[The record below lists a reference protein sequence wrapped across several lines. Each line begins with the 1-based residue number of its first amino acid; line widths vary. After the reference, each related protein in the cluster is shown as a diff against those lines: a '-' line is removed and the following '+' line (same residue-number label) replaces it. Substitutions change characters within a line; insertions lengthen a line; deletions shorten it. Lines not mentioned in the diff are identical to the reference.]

1 MWLKVGR
8 LLAFRVSTMS
18 DYQAPKHKL
27 VMFPYSH
34 INDNIHSLRVPTESD
49 DFLAQHIFR
58 DAIAWV
64 SIKQFKDKQLKLYYE
79 ELFAHS
85 PPQ

>member
-18 DYQAPKHKL
+18 DYQALKHKL

-34 INDNIHSLRVPTESD
+34 INDNIHSLRVPTRSD
-49 DFLAQHIFR
+49 DFLAQHIFGR
-58 DAIAWV
+58 HRVGQHQAVQRQAAEA
-64 SIKQFKDKQLKLYYE
+64 LL
-79 ELFAHS
+79 
-85 PPQ
+85 